1 MRGGRNGIMRYDFVG
16 TIKASREVGCTWI
29 NLLDLNRWNTLV
41 NMDLGM
47 VGYSVVLEF
56 GLYEVL
62 GFRGVIVLIID
73 LSMV

>member
-1 MRGGRNGIMRYDFVG
+1 MNRVD
-16 TIKASREVGCTWI
+16 TIRTSREVACTWYI
-29 NLLDLNRWNTLV
+29 LLDLNRWNTLV

-62 GFRGVIVLIID
+62 GFRGVIVLIVD